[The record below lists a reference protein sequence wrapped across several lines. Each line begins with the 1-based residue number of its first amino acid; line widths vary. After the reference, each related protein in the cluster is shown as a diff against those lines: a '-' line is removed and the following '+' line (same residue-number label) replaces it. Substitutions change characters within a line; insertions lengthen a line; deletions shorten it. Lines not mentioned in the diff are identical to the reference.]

1 MRRDMTPAWGSDKL
15 AKLLQLGAAEEG
27 PPERSTQP
35 DSEDQK
41 VETLQRLLQTALPL
55 KEVLARALPMV
66 IQRVCQELDALST
79 GAMEKALL
87 DPDAPQSVIEQIKAH
102 AKQITKTTTSADE
115 KEAATVLYYA
125 AIASALVFHNQRITK
140 IRYANLKRSLD
151 TLAAKTWVSKEI
163 TGLLEDAANVC
174 AKQGAS
180 EA

>member
-27 PPERSTQP
+27 SPERSTQP

-55 KEVLARALPMV
+55 KEVLAQALPMV

-87 DPDAPQSVIEQIKAH
+87 DPDTAQSVIEHIKAH
-102 AKQITKTTTSADE
+102 AKQITRRTTSAVE

-125 AIASALVFHNQRITK
+125 AIASALVFHNKRITK
-140 IRYANLKRSLD
+140 SSYTKLKRSFD
-151 TLAAKTWVSKEI
+151 SLAAMTWVSKEI
-163 TGLLEDAANVC
+163 AGLLGDAARVC
-174 AKQGAS
+174 GKQS
-180 EA
+180 DCES